1 MIAHNAFVDLERS
14 RDRLRCAGLGLRVAR
29 TTLVYVPDDKLEH
42 MTESV
47 LRQHEGR
54 SIHRYG
60 PYTFAEMH
68 IVEIGAPGTLD

>member
-1 MIAHNAFVDLERS
+1 MAH
-14 RDRLRCAGLGLRVAR
+14 

-47 LRQHEGR
+47 MRREEGR

-60 PYTFAEMH
+60 PYTFADMH
-68 IVEIGAPGTLD
+68 IVEIGAADALD